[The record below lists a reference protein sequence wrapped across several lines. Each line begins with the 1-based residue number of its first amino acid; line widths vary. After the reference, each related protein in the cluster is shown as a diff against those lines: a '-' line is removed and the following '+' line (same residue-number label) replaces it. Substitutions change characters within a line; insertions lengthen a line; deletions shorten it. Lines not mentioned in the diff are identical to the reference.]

1 MVEAA
6 ECWVSPYR
14 ARRSVGVPRVEWKN
28 GFATD
33 FRGDSQQAGL
43 TKEIFLTRMRARLA
57 PKLPRVEA
65 PDETRACQIAGRV
78 LHRRIQGESPFG
90 FRGAMAVDSMLE
102 KPLPNNLDAERS
114 VLGAILLDN
123 NALNTAIENLR
134 PEDFF
139 LDQHRRVFTQMIAL
153 GESQQAIDLITLTEE
168 LHRRGDLEAAGGAP
182 YLAALADG
190 MPKVSNVEHY
200 ARIVK
205 EKAILRNLIHT
216 THNIQQ
222 RAFEGEEGAD
232 AILDNAESSIFALAE
247 DRIRAGLI
255 PVKEIVRDN
264 FERLEKIFKEGKSIT
279 GIPTGYTELDK
290 LTSGFQPSELL
301 ILAARPS
308 QGKTALALNIM
319 ENVAIRGAHPVAMF
333 SLEMSKESLL
343 QRLVASV
350 AQIDAHKFRT
360 GHLSREDWR
369 RMTEALGTISEAP
382 LWIDDA
388 GSVSVLEIGAK
399 ARRLKRDKGLSLL
412 VVDYLQLITA
422 RGRFGNRQEEVS
434 SISRGLKGLA
444 KELQIPVLV
453 LSQLT
458 RAPERDER
466 GPQLSDLRE
475 SGAIEQ
481 DADVV
486 MFIYR
491 PHFFKQGAT
500 PEEREETELKIAKQ
514 RNGPVDSVKFV
525 FRSRFTRF
533 EEAAPDAFSQLG
545 PGDM

>member
-1 MVEAA
+1 M
-6 ECWVSPYR
+6 P
-14 ARRSVGVPRVEWKN
+14 
-28 GFATD
+28 
-33 FRGDSQQAGL
+33 
-43 TKEIFLTRMRARLA
+43 
-57 PKLPRVEA
+57 
-65 PDETRACQIAGRV
+65 
-78 LHRRIQGESPFG
+78 
-90 FRGAMAVDSMLE
+90 VDTTLE

-123 NALNTAIENLR
+123 NALNPAIEHLR

-153 GESQQAIDLITLTEE
+153 GEGQQAIDLVTLTEE
-168 LHRRGDLEAAGGAP
+168 LNRKGDLEASGGAP
-182 YLAALADG
+182 YLASLADG
-190 MPKVSNVEHY
+190 MPKVSNIEHY

-222 RAFEGEEGAD
+222 RAFEGEDGAD
-232 AILDNAESSIFALAE
+232 AILDGAESDIFALAE
-247 DRIRAGLI
+247 DRVRVGLLPI
-255 PVKEIVRDN
+255 KDIVRDN
-264 FERLEKIFKEGKSIT
+264 FERLERIFREGKSIT
-279 GIPTGYTELDK
+279 GIPTGYVELDK
-290 LTSGFQPSELL
+290 LTSGLQPSELL

-308 QGKTALALNIM
+308 QGKTALALNLM
-319 ENVAIRGAHPVAMF
+319 ENIAIRGGHPVAMF

-369 RMTEALGTISEAP
+369 RMTESLGTISSAP

-388 GSVSVLEIGAK
+388 GSISVLEIGAK
-399 ARRLKRDKGLSLL
+399 ARQLKRDKGLSML
-412 VVDYLQLITA
+412 VVDYLQLITG

-458 RAPERDER
+458 RAPER
-466 GPQLSDLRE
+466 
-475 SGAIEQ
+475 
-481 DADVV
+481 
-486 MFIYR
+486 
-491 PHFFKQGAT
+491 
-500 PEEREETELKIAKQ
+500 EETELRIAKQ
-514 RNGPVDSVKFV
+514 RNGPTDMVKFV

-533 EEAAPDAFSQLG
+533 EEAAPDAFSQFA
-545 PGDM
+545 PDEM

>member
-1 MVEAA
+1 MPAA
-6 ECWVSPYR
+6 
-14 ARRSVGVPRVEWKN
+14 A
-28 GFATD
+28 AT
-33 FRGDSQQAGL
+33 
-43 TKEIFLTRMRARLA
+43 
-57 PKLPRVEA
+57 
-65 PDETRACQIAGRV
+65 
-78 LHRRIQGESPFG
+78 
-90 FRGAMAVDSMLE
+90 LE

-114 VLGAILLDN
+114 VLGAVLLDN
-123 NALNTAIENLR
+123 NALNAAIENLK

-153 GESQQAIDLITLTEE
+153 GEAQQAIDLITLTEE

-182 YLAALADG
+182 YLASLADG
-190 MPKVSNVEHY
+190 MPRVSNVEHY

-205 EKAILRNLIHT
+205 EKP
-216 THNIQQ
+216 
-222 RAFEGEEGAD
+222 
-232 AILDNAESSIFALAE
+232 ILDNAESSIFQLAE

-255 PVKEIVRDN
+255 PVKDIVRDN
-264 FERLEKIFKEGKSIT
+264 FERLEKIFREGKSIT
-279 GIPTGYTELDK
+279 GIPTGYVELDK
-290 LTSGFQPSELL
+290 LTSGLQASELL

-308 QGKTALALNIM
+308 QGKTALALNLA
-319 ENVAIRGAHPVAMF
+319 ENIAIRAGQPVAVF

-343 QRLVASV
+343 QRLFASV

-369 RMTEALGTISEAP
+369 RMTEALGTISSSP
-382 LWIDDA
+382 IWVDDA
-388 GSVSVLEIGAK
+388 GSISVLEIGAK

-412 VVDYLQLITA
+412 IVDYLQLITA
-422 RGRFGNRQEEVS
+422 RGRFGNRQEEVA
-434 SISRGLKGLA
+434 SISRALKGLA

-466 GPQLSDLRE
+466 GPQLSDLRQ

-491 PHFFKQGAT
+491 PHFFKAGAT
-500 PEEREETELKIAKQ
+500 PEEREETELRIAKQ
-514 RNGPVDSVKFV
+514 RNGPTDMVKFV

-533 EEAAPDAFSQLG
+533 EEAAPDAFSSFA
-545 PGDM
+545 PDEM

>member
-1 MVEAA
+1 M
-6 ECWVSPYR
+6 P
-14 ARRSVGVPRVEWKN
+14 
-28 GFATD
+28 
-33 FRGDSQQAGL
+33 
-43 TKEIFLTRMRARLA
+43 
-57 PKLPRVEA
+57 
-65 PDETRACQIAGRV
+65 
-78 LHRRIQGESPFG
+78 
-90 FRGAMAVDSMLE
+90 VDTTLE

-134 PEDFF
+134 AEDFF

-153 GESQQAIDLITLTEE
+153 GEAQQAIDLITLTEE
-168 LHRRGDLEAAGGAP
+168 LHRRGDLEASGGAP
-182 YLAALADG
+182 YLASLADG

-205 EKAILRNLIHT
+205 EKAMLRNLIHT

-222 RAFEGEEGAD
+222 RAFEGEDGAD
-232 AILDNAESSIFALAE
+232 MILDNAESSIFLLAE
-247 DRIRAGLI
+247 DRVKAGLI
-255 PVKEIVRDN
+255 PVKDIVRDN

-279 GIPTGYTELDK
+279 GIPTGYVELDK
-290 LTSGFQPSELL
+290 LTSGLQPSELL

-308 QGKTALALNIM
+308 QGKTALALNLA
-319 ENVAIRGAHPVAMF
+319 ENIAIRAGQPVAIF

-360 GHLSREDWR
+360 GHLNRNDWTS
-369 RMTEALGTISEAP
+369 MTEALGVISNAP
-382 LWIDDA
+382 LWVDDA
-388 GSVSVLEIGAK
+388 GSISVLEIGAK

-412 VVDYLQLITA
+412 IVDYLQLITA
-422 RGRFGNRQEEVS
+422 RGRFGNRQEEVA

-491 PHFFKQGAT
+491 PHFFKAGAS
-500 PEEREETELKIAKQ
+500 PEEREETELRIAKQ
-514 RNGPVDSVKFV
+514 RNGPTDNVKFV
-525 FRSRFTRF
+525 FRSRLTRF
-533 EEAAPDAFSQLG
+533 EEAAPDAFSQFS

>member
-1 MVEAA
+1 M
-6 ECWVSPYR
+6 P
-14 ARRSVGVPRVEWKN
+14 
-28 GFATD
+28 
-33 FRGDSQQAGL
+33 
-43 TKEIFLTRMRARLA
+43 
-57 PKLPRVEA
+57 
-65 PDETRACQIAGRV
+65 
-78 LHRRIQGESPFG
+78 
-90 FRGAMAVDSMLE
+90 VDTSLE

-123 NALNTAIENLR
+123 HALNPAIEHLR

-153 GESQQAIDLITLTEE
+153 GEGQQAIDLVTLTEE
-168 LHRRGDLEAAGGAP
+168 LNRKGDLEASGGAP
-182 YLAALADG
+182 YLASLADG
-190 MPKVSNVEHY
+190 MPKVTNIEHY

-222 RAFEGEEGAD
+222 RAFEGEDGAD
-232 AILDNAESSIFALAE
+232 AILDGAESSIFALAE
-247 DRIRAGLI
+247 DRVRVGLLPI
-255 PVKEIVRDN
+255 KDIVRDN
-264 FERLEKIFKEGKSIT
+264 FERLERIFREGKSIT
-279 GIPTGYTELDK
+279 GIPTGYVELDK
-290 LTSGFQPSELL
+290 LTSGLQPSELL

-308 QGKTALALNIM
+308 QGKTALALNLM
-319 ENVAIRGAHPVAMF
+319 ENIAIRGGHPVAMF

-369 RMTEALGTISEAP
+369 RMTESLGTISSSP

-388 GSVSVLEIGAK
+388 GSISVLEIGAK
-399 ARRLKRDKGLSLL
+399 ARRLKRDKGLSML

-434 SISRGLKGLA
+434 SISRALKGLA

-491 PHFFKQGAT
+491 PHFFKAGAT
-500 PEEREETELKIAKQ
+500 PEEREETELRIAKQ
-514 RNGPVDSVKFV
+514 RNGPTDKVNFV

-533 EEAAPDAFSQLG
+533 EEAAPDAFSQFN
-545 PGDM
+545 PDNM

>member
-1 MVEAA
+1 M
-6 ECWVSPYR
+6 
-14 ARRSVGVPRVEWKN
+14 
-28 GFATD
+28 ATA
-33 FRGDSQQAGL
+33 QTA
-43 TKEIFLTRMRARLA
+43 
-57 PKLPRVEA
+57 
-65 PDETRACQIAGRV
+65 
-78 LHRRIQGESPFG
+78 
-90 FRGAMAVDSMLE
+90 LE

-123 NALNTAIENLR
+123 NALNAAIENLR

-139 LDQHRRVFTQMIAL
+139 LDQHRRVFTQMISL
-153 GESQQAIDLITLTEE
+153 GEAQQAIDLITLTDE

-182 YLAALADG
+182 YLASLADG
-190 MPKVSNVEHY
+190 MPKVSNIEHY

-205 EKAILRNLIHT
+205 EKALLRNLIHA

-222 RAFEGEEGAD
+222 RAFEGEDGAD

-255 PVKEIVRDN
+255 PVKDIVRDN
-264 FERLEKIFKEGKSIT
+264 FERLEKIFREGKSIT
-279 GIPTGYTELDK
+279 GVPTGYVELDK
-290 LTSGFQPSELL
+290 LTSGLQSSELL

-308 QGKTALALNIM
+308 QGKTALALNLA
-319 ENVAIRGAHPVAMF
+319 ENIGIRAGQPVAIF

-369 RMTEALGTISEAP
+369 RMTEALGTISSAP

-388 GSVSVLEIGAK
+388 GSISVLEIGAK
-399 ARRLKRDKGLSLL
+399 ARRLKKEKGGLALL
-412 VVDYLQLITA
+412 IVDYLQLITA
-422 RGRFGNRQEEVS
+422 RGRFSNRNEEVS
-434 SISRGLKGLA
+434 SISRSLKGLA
-444 KELQIPVLV
+444 KELKIPVLV

-458 RAPERDER
+458 RAPEREER

-491 PHFFKQGAT
+491 PHFFKKDAE
-500 PEEREETELKIAKQ
+500 PDEREQTELIIAKQ
-514 RNGPVDSVKFV
+514 RNGPTDKVRFV
-525 FRSRFTRF
+525 FRSRLTRF
-533 EEAAPDAFSQLG
+533 EEAAPDAFSQFS
-545 PGDM
+545 PGDL

>member
-1 MVEAA
+1 M
-6 ECWVSPYR
+6 P
-14 ARRSVGVPRVEWKN
+14 
-28 GFATD
+28 
-33 FRGDSQQAGL
+33 SQP
-43 TKEIFLTRMRARLA
+43 T
-57 PKLPRVEA
+57 
-65 PDETRACQIAGRV
+65 
-78 LHRRIQGESPFG
+78 
-90 FRGAMAVDSMLE
+90 LE
-102 KPLPNNLDAERS
+102 KPLPNNLEAERS
-114 VLGAILLDN
+114 VLGAIILDN
-123 NALNTAIENLR
+123 HALNAAIGTLR

-139 LDQHRRVFTQMIAL
+139 LDQHRRVFTHMIVL
-153 GESQQAIDLITLTEE
+153 GENQQAIDLVTLTDE
-168 LHRRGDLEAAGGAP
+168 LHCKGELEASGGAP
-182 YLAALADG
+182 YLASLADG
-190 MPKVSNVEHY
+190 MPRVSNIEYY

-216 THNIQQ
+216 THDIQQ
-222 RAFEGEEGAD
+222 RAFEGEDGAD
-232 AILDNAESSIFALAE
+232 AILDGAESQIFALAE
-247 DRIRAGLI
+247 DRVRVGLI
-255 PVKEIVRDN
+255 PVKDIVRDN
-264 FERLEKIFKEGKSIT
+264 FERLEKIFKEGKSVT

-290 LTSGFQPSELL
+290 LTSGLQPSELL

-308 QGKTALALNIM
+308 QGKTALALNLI
-319 ENVAIRGAHPVAMF
+319 ENIAVRGGRPVEMF
-333 SLEMSKESLL
+333 KESLL

-369 RMTEALGTISEAP
+369 RMTESLGTISSAP

-388 GSVSVLEIGAK
+388 GSISVLEIGAK
-399 ARRLKRDKGLSLL
+399 ARRLKRDKGLSML

-422 RGRFGNRQEEVS
+422 LGRFGNRQEEVS

-481 DADVV
+481 DADMV

-491 PHFFKQGAT
+491 PHFFKAGAT
-500 PEEREETELKIAKQ
+500 PEEREETELRIAKQ
-514 RNGPVDSVKFV
+514 RNGPTDMVKLV

-533 EEAAPDAFSQLG
+533 EEAAPDAFTSFT
-545 PGDM
+545 PDEM

>member
-1 MVEAA
+1 MPVD
-6 ECWVSPYR
+6 
-14 ARRSVGVPRVEWKN
+14 
-28 GFATD
+28 AT
-33 FRGDSQQAGL
+33 
-43 TKEIFLTRMRARLA
+43 
-57 PKLPRVEA
+57 
-65 PDETRACQIAGRV
+65 
-78 LHRRIQGESPFG
+78 
-90 FRGAMAVDSMLE
+90 LE

-123 NALNTAIENLR
+123 HALNPAIEHLR

-153 GESQQAIDLITLTEE
+153 GEGQQAIDLVTLTEE
-168 LHRRGDLEAAGGAP
+168 LNRKGDLEASGGAP
-182 YLAALADG
+182 YLASLADG
-190 MPKVSNVEHY
+190 MPKVSNIEHY

-205 EKAILRNLIHT
+205 EKAMLRNLIHA

-222 RAFEGEEGAD
+222 RAFEGEDGAD

-247 DRIRAGLI
+247 DRVRAGLLPI
-255 PVKEIVRDN
+255 KDIVRDN
-264 FERLEKIFKEGKSIT
+264 FERLERIFREGKSIT
-279 GIPTGYTELDK
+279 GIPTGYVELDK
-290 LTSGFQPSELL
+290 LTSGLQPSELL

-308 QGKTALALNIM
+308 QGKTALALNLM
-319 ENVAIRGAHPVAMF
+319 ENIAIRGGHPVAMF

-360 GHLSREDWR
+360 GHLSKEDWR
-369 RMTEALGTISEAP
+369 RMTESLGTISAAP
-382 LWIDDA
+382 LWLDDA
-388 GSVSVLEIGAK
+388 GSISVLEIGAK
-399 ARRLKRDKGLSLL
+399 ARRLKREKGLSML
-412 VVDYLQLITA
+412 VVDYLQLITG

-491 PHFFKQGAT
+491 PHFFKAGAT
-500 PEEREETELKIAKQ
+500 PEEREETELRIAKQ
-514 RNGPVDSVKFV
+514 RNGPTDMVKFV

-533 EEAAPDAFSQLG
+533 EEAAPDAFSQFA
-545 PGDM
+545 PDDM